1 MCDFVV
7 SLANGLMGHSQQRAQ
22 ARYAEMQAA
31 AVERETDW
39 QVNRHFESD
48 ATAMGDLL
56 AAQAAS
62 GAQLAGSKSD
72 LLLYAGFGQAVERQ
86 RRQHQGLQQARGL
99 QADAAFRQSAAT
111 AALTGSLLQA
121 GSAVTKA
128 AVREGNFGANLLL
141 S

>member
-7 SLANGLMGHSQQRAQ
+7 NLANGLMSFSQQRAQ
-22 ARYAEMQAA
+22 ARYAEQQAA
-31 AVERETDW
+31 ATERETAW

-48 ATAMGDLL
+48 ASAMGELL

-86 RRQHQGLQQARGL
+86 RRQHQGLQQASGL
-99 QADAAFRQSAAT
+99 RADAAFRQSAASAT
-111 AALTGSLLQA
+111 LTGSLLQA
-121 GSAVTKA
+121 GSSLTKA
-128 AVREGNFGANLLL
+128 AARGGNVGLNLLL
-141 S
+141 G